1 MIIWNVQFYLNYH
14 KFMLYPPLD
23 VYKKDMNLN
32 HWHSNYPGRRVLKYF
47 DAYLVMK
54 GIDDPEG
61 DADGSC
67 DEDEGAINLDT
78 NKSPARGDY

>member
-1 MIIWNVQFYLNYH
+1 MFTKKIWTSTTDTLITQGV
-14 KFMLYPPLD
+14 
-23 VYKKDMNLN
+23 
-32 HWHSNYPGRRVLKYF
+32 RVLKYF